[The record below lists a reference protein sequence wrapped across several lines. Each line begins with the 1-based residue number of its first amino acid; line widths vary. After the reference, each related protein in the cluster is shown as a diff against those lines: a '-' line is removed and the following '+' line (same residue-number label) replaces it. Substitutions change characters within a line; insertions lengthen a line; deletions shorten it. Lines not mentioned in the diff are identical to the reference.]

1 VALVRTLNVG
11 GRQGRGEVPAFHT
24 RRVQEE
30 DIFIAGLHT
39 EDGGHVFQGGCVFPI
54 EAEDAPAATDD
65 WSIKAMWF
73 LGVLFFACLSAFF
86 IAVLNASRG

>member
-1 VALVRTLNVG
+1 MRYAQVD
-11 GRQGRGEVPAFHT
+11 GRQGRGNPPAFHT
-24 RRVQEE
+24 HRVQE

-54 EAEDAPAATDD
+54 EAEDEPAPTDD

>member
-1 VALVRTLNVG
+1 MRYAQLDGN
-11 GRQGRGEVPAFHT
+11 QGRGNPPAFHI

-54 EAEDAPAATDD
+54 EAEDEPAPTDD

-73 LGVLFFACLSAFF
+73 LVAVFMACLAGAAIAIFSA
-86 IAVLNASRG
+86 G

>member
-1 VALVRTLNVG
+1 MTRTLEVS
-11 GRQGRGEVPAFHT
+11 GRQGRGNPPAFHT

-39 EDGGHVFQGGCVFPI
+39 EDGGHFFQGGCVFPI
-54 EAEDAPAATDD
+54 EAEDAPATDD

-73 LGVLFFACLSAFF
+73 LVAVFMACLAGAAIAF
-86 IAVLNASRG
+86 LNAG

>member
-1 VALVRTLNVG
+1 MTRTLNVG

-39 EDGGHVFQGGCVFPI
+39 EDGGHFFQGGCVFPI
-54 EAEDAPAATDD
+54 EAEDEPAEGED
-65 WSIKAMWF
+65 W
-73 LGVLFFACLSAFF
+73 FFKFTVFIVAVFMACLAGAAIAIFSA
-86 IAVLNASRG
+86 G